1 MMPKQKDDLAWL
13 LRLSSLNEAVEQR
26 LNSPR
31 PFLKEDLTCDI
42 LETVE
47 MVGLLDLLLF
57 QPVSDPF
64 P

>member
-1 MMPKQKDDLAWL
+1 MMPEQKDDLAWL

-42 LETVE
+42 WETVE
-47 MVGLLDLLLF
+47 MVGLPDLLLF

>member
-26 LNSPR
+26 SNSPR
-31 PFLKEDLTCDI
+31 PFLEEDLTCDI
-42 LETVE
+42 WETVE
-47 MVGLLDLLLF
+47 MVGLPDLLLF
-57 QPVSDPF
+57 QSVSDRF

>member
-13 LRLSSLNEAVEQR
+13 LRLSSLNEAVGQR

-31 PFLKEDLTCDI
+31 PFLKEDLTCGI
-42 LETVE
+42 WETVQ
-47 MVGLLDLLLF
+47 MVGLPDLLLF
-57 QPVSDPF
+57 QPVSDLF

>member
-42 LETVE
+42 WETVE
-47 MVGLLDLLLF
+47 MVGLPDLLLF